1 MGNCTTNSCC
11 KEHQDISLMEVD
23 VETVDENGELKKC
36 INMQPIAPENRIIE
50 LSNIVE
56 EET

>member
-23 VETVDENGELKKC
+23 VETVDENGELKKS
-36 INMQPIAPENRIIE
+36 INM
-50 LSNIVE
+50 
-56 EET
+56 